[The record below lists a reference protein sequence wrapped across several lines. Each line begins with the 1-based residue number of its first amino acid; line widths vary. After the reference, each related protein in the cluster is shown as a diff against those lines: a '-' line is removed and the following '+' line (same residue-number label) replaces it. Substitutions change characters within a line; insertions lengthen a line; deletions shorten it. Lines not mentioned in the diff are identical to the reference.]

1 MSNNRRITVWRGI
14 RSLPLEMR
22 PDSIDIPE
30 KPITSKQ
37 KKALLRYGY
46 DHGDSDPNSVS
57 RKQATQILKKLY
69 GDNQRKE
76 SI

>member
-1 MSNNRRITVWRGI
+1 MSNRITIWRGI

-46 DHGDSDPNSVS
+46 HYGENIPS
-57 RKQATQILKKLY
+57 RKKATQILKKFY
-69 GDNQRKE
+69 GNNQRKE

>member
-1 MSNNRRITVWRGI
+1 MSNNRRIIIWRGI
-14 RSLPLEMR
+14 HSLPLDMR

-46 DHGDSDPNSVS
+46 DYGEEILS
-57 RKQATQILKKLY
+57 RKKATQILKKLY
-69 GDNQRKE
+69 GDKQRE
-76 SI
+76 EAI